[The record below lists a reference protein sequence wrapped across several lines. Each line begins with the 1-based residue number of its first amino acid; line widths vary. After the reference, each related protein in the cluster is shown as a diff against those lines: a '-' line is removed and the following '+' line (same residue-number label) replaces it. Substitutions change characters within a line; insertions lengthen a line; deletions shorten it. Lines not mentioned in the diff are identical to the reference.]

1 MAVNGPLPTPV
12 DGDIVSVPG
21 LHFGGQQLPMHPAIA
36 KHDVA
41 HVCELLFS
49 SAAEGLVVVDLHG
62 TILLVNPRMEELFG
76 YVPGELIGRP
86 IELLVPAAGRKAH
99 VAHRQEY
106 AAHPTKRPMGI
117 GLDLQ
122 GQRKD
127 GSTFAVEVSLNHFEL
142 HGDRFIMGLL
152 TDITKR
158 RSAEAAL
165 QRVNAELEQRVE
177 ERTADVKAAEKNL
190 REALVKEKELNAL
203 KSRFVS
209 MASHEFRTP
218 LSTILSS
225 VDLIGRYNDGSHKVN
240 VERHVTKVRS
250 KVRELTAMLNDLL
263 SLEKLEQGQ
272 VQCIPEDFDLVDL
285 CIELLEELRDLAKP
299 GQEIRF
305 DHRGEDRRLYQ
316 DPRMLANILRNLLTN
331 AMKYSPEDR
340 PIVLRTAIDGA
351 QVEVEVV
358 DQGIG
363 IPAEDQPHLF
373 QRFFRAGNAVTIQGT
388 GLGLNIVRRYV
399 DLMGGSIGFESRL
412 NEGTTFT
419 IHLPTRVSS

>member
-1 MAVNGPLPTPV
+1 
-12 DGDIVSVPG
+12 
-21 LHFGGQQLPMHPAIA
+21 MHPAIA
-36 KHDVA
+36 RHDVS
-41 HVCELLFS
+41 HICELLFS
-49 SAAEGLVVVDLHG
+49 SAAEGLVVVDHQG
-62 TILLVNPRMEELFG
+62 TMLLTNPRMEELFG
-76 YVPGELIGRP
+76 YAQGELIGQP
-86 IELLVPAAGRKAH
+86 IELLVPAAGRRTHAT
-99 VAHRQEY
+99 HREQY
-106 AAHPTKRPMGI
+106 IAHPTKRPMGI

-142 HGDRFIMGLL
+142 HGERFIMGLL

-158 RSAEAAL
+158 RAAETEL

-177 ERTADVKAAEKNL
+177 QRTAEVKAAEHNL
-190 REALVKEKELNAL
+190 REALEKEKELNAL

-225 VDLIGRYNDGSHKVN
+225 VDLIGRYNDGPHKAN
-240 VERHVTKVRS
+240 VERHVVKVRS

-272 VQCIPEDFDLVDL
+272 VQCIPEDLDLVDL

-305 DHRGEDRRLYQ
+305 DHHGAERRLYQ
-316 DPRMLANILRNLLTN
+316 DPRMLANVLRNLLTN

-340 PIVLRTAIDGA
+340 PIVLRTSIEGDQAVV
-351 QVEVEVV
+351 QVI

-399 DLMGGSIGFESRL
+399 DLMGGTIGFESRL

-419 IHLPTRVSS
+419 IHMPTRVSP

>member
-1 MAVNGPLPTPV
+1 
-12 DGDIVSVPG
+12 
-21 LHFGGQQLPMHPAIA
+21 MHPAIA
-36 KHDVA
+36 RHDVS
-41 HVCELLFS
+41 HICELLFS
-49 SAAEGLVVVDLHG
+49 SAAEGLVVVDHQG
-62 TILLVNPRMEELFG
+62 TMLLTNPRMEELFG
-76 YVPGELIGRP
+76 YAPGELIGQP
-86 IELLVPAAGRKAH
+86 IELLVPAAGRRTHA
-99 VAHRQEY
+99 AHREQY
-106 AAHPTKRPMGI
+106 IAHPTKRPMGI

-142 HGDRFIMGLL
+142 HGERFIMGLL

-158 RSAEAAL
+158 RAAETEL

-177 ERTADVKAAEKNL
+177 QRTAEVKAAEHNL
-190 REALVKEKELNAL
+190 REALEKEKELNAL

-225 VDLIGRYNDGSHKVN
+225 VDLIGRYNDGPHKAN
-240 VERHVTKVRS
+240 VERHVVKVRS

-272 VQCIPEDFDLVDL
+272 VQCIPEDLDLVDL

-305 DHRGEDRRLYQ
+305 DHHGAERRLYQ
-316 DPRMLANILRNLLTN
+316 DPRMLANVLRNLLTN

-340 PIVLRTAIDGA
+340 PIVLRTSIEGDQAVVQVIDL
-351 QVEVEVV
+351 
-358 DQGIG
+358 GIG

-399 DLMGGSIGFESRL
+399 DLMGGTIGFESHL

-419 IHLPTRVSS
+419 IHMPTRVSP

>member
-1 MAVNGPLPTPV
+1 MVQVRGQ
-12 DGDIVSVPG
+12 
-21 LHFGGQQLPMHPAIA
+21 HFGGQPLPMHPAIA
-36 KHDVA
+36 DHAVA
-41 HVCELLFS
+41 HICELLFR
-49 SAAEGLVVVDLHG
+49 SAAEGLVVVAGQG
-62 TILLVNPRMEELFG
+62 TMLLVNPRMEELFG
-76 YVPGELIGRP
+76 YPPGELVGRP
-86 IELLVPAAGRKAH
+86 IELLVPEAGRKAH
-99 VAHRQEY
+99 VAHREQY
-106 AAHPTKRPMGI
+106 TAHPAKRPMGI

-122 GQRKD
+122 ALRKD

-142 HGDRFIMGLL
+142 NGERFVMGLL
-152 TDITKR
+152 TDVTKR
-158 RSAEAAL
+158 RVAEAEL

-177 ERTADVKAAEKNL
+177 QRTAQVKAAERNL
-190 REALVKEKELNAL
+190 REALDKEKELNAL

-225 VDLIGRYNDGSHKVN
+225 VDLIGRYNDGTHKAN
-240 VERHVTKVRS
+240 VERHVLKVRS

-272 VQCIPEDFDLVDL
+272 VQCVAEDFDLVDL
-285 CIELLEELRDLAKP
+285 CIELLEELGDLAKP

-305 DHRGEDRRLYQ
+305 DHPSADRRLLQ
-316 DPRMLANILRNLLTN
+316 DPRMMANVLRNLLTN

-340 PIVLRTAIDGA
+340 PIILRTSIEGDQA
-351 QVEVEVV
+351 EVQVV

-363 IPAEDQPHLF
+363 IPEEDQQHLF
-373 QRFFRAGNAVTIQGT
+373 ERFFRAGNAVTIQGT

-419 IHLPTRVSS
+419 IHLPTRYSP

>member
-1 MAVNGPLPTPV
+1 
-12 DGDIVSVPG
+12 
-21 LHFGGQQLPMHPAIA
+21 MHPAIA

-41 HVCELLFS
+41 HICELLFS
-49 SAAEGLVVVDLHG
+49 AAAEGLVVVDRQG
-62 TILLVNPRMEELFG
+62 VILLVNPRMEELFG
-76 YVPGELIGRP
+76 YAAGELIGQP
-86 IELLVPAAGRKAH
+86 IERLVPAASRKAH
-99 VAHRQEY
+99 VAHREHY
-106 AAHPTKRPMGI
+106 AAHPTKRPMGM

-127 GSTFAVEVSLNHFEL
+127 GSTFAVEVSLNQFEL
-142 HGDRFIMGLL
+142 HGDRYIMGLL

-158 RSAEAAL
+158 RTAEAEL
-165 QRVNAELEQRVE
+165 QRVNADLEQRVE
-177 ERTADVKAAEKNL
+177 QRTAEVKAAEHNL
-190 REALVKEKELNAL
+190 REALEKEKELNAL

-225 VDLIGRYNDGSHKVN
+225 VDLIGRYNDGSHKAN
-240 VERHVTKVRS
+240 VERHVAKVRS

-272 VQCIPEDFDLVDL
+272 VQCIPEEFDLVDL

-305 DHRGEDRRLYQ
+305 DHRGEGRRLFQ
-316 DPRMLANILRNLLTN
+316 DPRMMANVLRNLLTN
-331 AMKYSPEDR
+331 AMKYSPEGR
-340 PIVLRTAIDGA
+340 TIVLRTAIEHPRA
-351 QVEVEVV
+351 EVQVV

-399 DLMGGSIGFESRL
+399 DLMGGSITFESRL

-419 IHLPTRVSS
+419 IQLPTRVSS

>member
-1 MAVNGPLPTPV
+1 MVPV
-12 DGDIVSVPG
+12 LG
-21 LHFGGQQLPMHPAIA
+21 LHFDGQQLPMHPAIA
-36 KHDVA
+36 RHDVS
-41 HVCELLFS
+41 HICELLFS
-49 SAAEGLVVVDLHG
+49 SAAEGLVVVDHQG
-62 TILLVNPRMEELFG
+62 TMLLTNPRMEELFG
-76 YVPGELIGRP
+76 YAPGELIGQP
-86 IELLVPAAGRKAH
+86 IELLVPAAGRRAH
-99 VAHRQEY
+99 TAHREQY
-106 AAHPTKRPMGI
+106 IAHPTKRPMGI

-142 HGDRFIMGLL
+142 HGERFIMGLL
-152 TDITKR
+152 TDITR
-158 RSAEAAL
+158 RRAAEAEL
-165 QRVNAELEQRVE
+165 QRVNADLEQRVE
-177 ERTADVKAAEKNL
+177 QRTAEVKAAEHNL
-190 REALVKEKELNAL
+190 REALEKEKELNAL

-225 VDLIGRYNDGSHKVN
+225 VDLIGRYNDGPHKAN
-240 VERHVTKVRS
+240 VERHVVKVRS

-272 VQCIPEDFDLVDL
+272 VQCIPEDLDLVDL

-305 DHRGEDRRLYQ
+305 DHHGAERRLYQ
-316 DPRMLANILRNLLTN
+316 DPRMLANVLRNLLTN

-340 PIVLRTAIDGA
+340 PIVLRTSIEGDQAVV
-351 QVEVEVV
+351 QVI

-399 DLMGGSIGFESRL
+399 DLMGGSITFESRL

-419 IHLPTRVSS
+419 IQLPTRVSS